1 MTFPQRKIEKVVV
14 GLGEELKSVKEK
26 YLAVLEHFVK
36 RLSQCGV
43 LGEKG
48 LT

>member
-36 RLSQCGV
+36 RLWQCGV
-43 LGEKG
+43 LGGKG
-48 LT
+48 LA